1 MTRTLAVTGAAGS
14 IAYSLLFRLA
24 AEASRSAPGDSE
36 RISLRLLEV
45 PAVVDRLEGVRME
58 LEDCA
63 FPALEAIVC
72 TADPEEAFAGVDAA
86 LLVGSAPRRPGMDR
100 ADLLEANG
108 AIFAEQGRALGTG
121 AHPDARVVVVGNP
134 ANTNALIAAE
144 HAQRAPRADGEVL
157 SADRFTALTRLDHN
171 RALAQLAARTGTPVK
186 SIERLAIWGNHSNTQ
201 FPDLGSAAI
210 AGEPA
215 MQVLARVCGGPDA
228 AEAWVAGDF
237 IPTVA
242 GRGGAVIEVR
252 GASSAASAASATLDH
267 LRDWTHGTRG
277 RWASMAVRSH
287 GEYGVPAGLISSFPC
302 VVDADGS
309 ARVVEGLELTAEQ
322 RSRIDASVAELEE
335 ERAAAERL
343 GFL

>member
-1 MTRTLAVTGAAGS
+1 MTRTIAVTGAAGS

-24 AEASRSAPGDSE
+24 AEASAEGE
-36 RISLRLLEV
+36 RIRLRLLEI
-45 PAVVDRLEGVRME
+45 PAAVERLEGVRME

-63 FPALEAIVC
+63 FPALEEIAY

-86 LLVGSAPRRPGMDR
+86 FLVGSAPRRPGMDR

-108 AIFAEQGRALGTG
+108 RIFAEQGRALGAG
-121 AHPDARVVVVGNP
+121 AQPDARVVVVGNP

-144 HAQRAPRADGEVL
+144 HAQRAPRTDGGVL

-171 RALAQLAARTGTPVK
+171 RALAQLAARTGASVE

-201 FPDLGSAAI
+201 FPDLGGAAV

-242 GRGGAVIEVR
+242 GRGGAVIEAR
-252 GASSAASAASATLDH
+252 GASSAASAASAALDH

-277 RWASMAVRSH
+277 RWVSMAVRSH

-309 ARVVEGLELTAEQ
+309 ARIVEGLELTGEQ
-322 RSRIDASVAELEE
+322 RSRIDASAAELEE
-335 ERAAAERL
+335 ERQTADHL